1 MERAQDEI
9 RDVAWARV
17 ARYALGGQVA
27 IPNLTSAGLLP
38 TGIHL
43 ATLHEVELTFGRGTD
58 TRIRLYENLRAFLEL
73 ARSFQMFTSIVIDG
87 SFVTNEPDPS
97 DVGVVL
103 ILPGPQL
110 KRLMKHSDYLK
121 LENAAIR
128 ERFAIDLF
136 IDPDLEGMATFF
148 QRLKI
153 EDALQRGVPP
163 RHLRGVVQ
171 VAL

>member
-1 MERAQDEI
+1 MR
-9 RDVAWARV
+9 RDVARAPGS
-17 ARYALGGQVA
+17 RYALVRSVA
-27 IPNLTSAGLLP
+27 IPNFTSAGLLP

-43 ATLHEVELTFGRGTD
+43 ATLQEVELAFGRGTD
-58 TRIRLYENLRAFLEL
+58 TRIRLYENLCAFLEL
-73 ARSFQMFTSIVIDG
+73 ARSFQMFTAIVIDG

-97 DVGVVL
+97 DVDVVL

-121 LENAAIR
+121 LENAAVR

-136 IDPDLEGMATFF
+136 IDPDLDGMATFF

-153 EDALQRGVPP
+153 KDALQRGVPP
-163 RHLRGVVQ
+163 RQRRGIVQ

>member
-1 MERAQDEI
+1 M
-9 RDVAWARV
+9 
-17 ARYALGGQVA
+17 
-27 IPNLTSAGLLP
+27 
-38 TGIHL
+38 
-43 ATLHEVELTFGRGTD
+43 
-58 TRIRLYENLRAFLEL
+58 RAFLEL
-73 ARSFQMFTSIVIDG
+73 ARSFQVFTSIVIDG

-97 DVGVVL
+97 DVDVVL

-110 KRLMKHSDYLK
+110 QRLMEHSDYLK
-121 LENAAIR
+121 LENAAVR

-136 IDPDLEGMATFF
+136 IDPDMDGMATFF

-163 RHLRGVVQ
+163 RQLRGIVQ

>member
-1 MERAQDEI
+1 M
-9 RDVAWARV
+9 
-17 ARYALGGQVA
+17 A

-43 ATLHEVELTFGRGTD
+43 ATLQEVEFVFGRETD
-58 TRIRLYENLRAFLEL
+58 TRIRLYENLCAFLEL

-97 DVGVVL
+97 DVDVVL
-103 ILPGPQL
+103 ILPGLQL

-121 LENAAIR
+121 LENTTVR
-128 ERFAIDLF
+128 ELFAIDLF

-153 EDALQRGVPP
+153 EDALQRGVTP

>member
-1 MERAQDEI
+1 MRHER
-9 RDVAWARV
+9 RAR
-17 ARYALGGQVA
+17 LGACPRREPERRPDAGGAVCSRRSVA

-58 TRIRLYENLRAFLEL
+58 TRIRLYESLRAFLEL
-73 ARSFQMFTSIVIDG
+73 ARAFQMFTSIVIDG

-97 DVGVVL
+97 DVDVVL

-121 LENAAIR
+121 LESAAVR

-136 IDPDLEGMATFF
+136 IDPDLEGMATSF
-148 QRLKI
+148 
-153 EDALQRGVPP
+153 RG
-163 RHLRGVVQ
+163 
-171 VAL
+171 

>member
-1 MERAQDEI
+1 
-9 RDVAWARV
+9 
-17 ARYALGGQVA
+17 
-27 IPNLTSAGLLP
+27 
-38 TGIHL
+38 
-43 ATLHEVELTFGRGTD
+43 
-58 TRIRLYENLRAFLEL
+58 
-73 ARSFQMFTSIVIDG
+73 
-87 SFVTNEPDPS
+87 
-97 DVGVVL
+97 
-103 ILPGPQL
+103 
-110 KRLMKHSDYLK
+110 MKHSDYLK

-163 RHLRGVVQ
+163 RHLRGVIQ

>member
-1 MERAQDEI
+1 MR
-9 RDVAWARV
+9 
-17 ARYALGGQVA
+17 ARYARGRSVA
-27 IPNLTSAGLLP
+27 IPNFTSAGLLP

-43 ATLHEVELTFGRGTD
+43 ATLEEVEFAFGCGTD
-58 TRIRLYENLRAFLEL
+58 TRIRLYESLRAFLEL

-97 DVGVVL
+97 DVDVVL

>member
-1 MERAQDEI
+1 MG
-9 RDVAWARV
+9 
-17 ARYALGGQVA
+17 ARYDHERSVA
-27 IPNLTSAGLLP
+27 IPSLTPAGLLP

-43 ATLHEVELTFGRGTD
+43 ATLQEVELAFGRETD
-58 TRIRLYENLRAFLEL
+58 KRIRLHENLCAFLEL
-73 ARSFQMFTSIVIDG
+73 ARSFEMFTSIVIDG
-87 SFVTNEPDPS
+87 SFVTNEPDPG
-97 DVGVVL
+97 DIDVVL
-103 ILPGPQL
+103 ILPGQQL
-110 KRLMKHSDYLK
+110 KRLMKHADYLK
-121 LENAAIR
+121 LENTTVR
-128 ERFAIDLF
+128 ELFDIDLF